1 MMLTPNQLKVFDFI
15 NSYIKQK
22 RVPPTIREIARN
34 QKCVH
39 SNIWRILRNIE
50 QRGYL
55 KIYTGKYRGIEVIKN
70 GNSIQK

>member
-22 RVPPTIREIARN
+22 RVPPTIREIARK
-34 QKCVH
+34 QGCVH
-39 SNIWRILRNIE
+39 SNIRRILRNIE
-50 QRGYL
+50 QRGYI
-55 KIYTGKYRGIEVIKN
+55 KIHTGKYRGIEVLN

>member
-39 SNIWRILRNIE
+39 SNILRILRNIE

-55 KIYTGKYRGIEVIKN
+55 KIHTGKYRGLPVIKN

>member
-22 RVPPTIREIARN
+22 RVVLPTIREIARI
-34 QKCVH
+34 KG
-39 SNIWRILRNIE
+39 LRTLEHLEDLENIE
-50 QRGYL
+50 QRGYI
-55 KIYTGKYRGIEVIKN
+55 KIHTGKHRGIEVLN

>member
-1 MMLTPNQLKVFDFI
+1 MLTPNQLKVFDFI

-22 RVPPTIREIARN
+22 RVPPTIREIARK

-50 QRGYL
+50 QRGYI
-55 KIYTGKYRGIEVIKN
+55 KIHTGKYRGIEVIKN
-70 GNSIQK
+70 DSSLQK

>member
-15 NSYIKQK
+15 NSYIKK
-22 RVPPTIREIARN
+22 NRVPPTIREIARN

-39 SNIWRILRNIE
+39 SNNWRILRNIE

>member
-1 MMLTPNQLKVFDFI
+1 MLTPNQLKVFDFI

>member
-15 NSYIKQK
+15 NSYIKK
-22 RVPPTIREIARN
+22 NRVPPTIREIARN

>member
-22 RVPPTIREIARN
+22 RVPPTIREIARK

-50 QRGYL
+50 QRGYI
-55 KIYTGKYRGIEVIKN
+55 KIHTGKYRGIEVIKN
-70 GNSIQK
+70 DSSLQK

>member
-22 RVPPTIREIARN
+22 RVPPTIREIARK

-50 QRGYL
+50 QRKYI
-55 KIYTGKYRGIEVIKN
+55 KIYAGKYRGIEVLKN
-70 GNSIQK
+70 DDSLQK

>member
-15 NSYIKQK
+15 NRYIKK
-22 RVPPTIREIARN
+22 NRVPPTIREIARN

>member
-22 RVPPTIREIARN
+22 RVPPTIREIASK

-50 QRGYL
+50 LRGYI
-55 KIYTGKYRGIEVIKN
+55 KIYAGKYRGIEVLKN
-70 GNSIQK
+70 YDSLQK